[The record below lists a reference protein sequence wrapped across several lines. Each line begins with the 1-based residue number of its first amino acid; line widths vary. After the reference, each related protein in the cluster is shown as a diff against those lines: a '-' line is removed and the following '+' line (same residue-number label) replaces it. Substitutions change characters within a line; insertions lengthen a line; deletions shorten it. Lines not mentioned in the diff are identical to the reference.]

1 MIGVRVP
8 ADLADD
14 TSGLF
19 EITSNKAMFSNG
31 DSADSQNPR
40 ICVDSIGENCQSV
53 DLFLVTEYII
63 CAICGNLSL
72 LDHLI

>member
-19 EITSNKAMFSNG
+19 EITSNKAMFQWG
-31 DSADSQNPR
+31 PRKYAESAYLRGFHWRKLPIR
-40 ICVDSIGENCQSV
+40 
-53 DLFLVTEYII
+53 
-63 CAICGNLSL
+63 
-72 LDHLI
+72 